1 MSNFVFDNDN
11 EFDENKLLS
20 IKKKTKLKRS
30 IYNKPGKE
38 INKNNNDI
46 DTNES
51 DMSSSNNNDNSES
64 ESESD
69 KSIEEISTGEKT
81 INLSTLKYH
90 ELRVI
95 SEIKDLILPRKD
107 NKMRTNLMDISD
119 DDDNYTYDTNHI
131 EIYKKKFL
139 PCRIEEQKDIYNYI
153 KNGLKTNGNYNSL
166 YICGTNGT
174 GKTESVKKVIDIIEE
189 ENYRNND
196 IAFRSLFINCVN
208 FDTNRKLIKY
218 IYNFIFSK
226 KAPKIE
232 AAKYLNIL
240 DKFFSERNKYNGN
253 INLNDPS
260 NSHIILI
267 MDEIDYLIDKYQLML
282 YHIFNWTLYPNSK
295 LIIISISNIVNINN
309 LLLEKIVSRFGHNKL
324 LFKPYTKEQI
334 REIINYQGINLTL
347 FDEDALKLTSM
358 KVAAINGDL
367 RRVIHILKYAK
378 ELYNNDIYKKNLI
391 NKIYII
397 QACNDLFDNKII
409 IALKNLQLIEKI
421 VIGAIL
427 FNIGKNND
435 CFVKVENIYES
446 IDILFDKYNEYNKN
460 KGNLGLDINW
470 DEFKMI
476 IYNLKRMKIIEFRE
490 SDIINFKDNLILI
503 KFYSDEFFMACESDE
518 DFKPVFIFL
527 TNSLN

>member
-11 EFDENKLLS
+11 EFDENKFLS
-20 IKKKTKLKRS
+20 IKKKTKLERS

-51 DMSSSNNNDNSES
+51 DMSSSNNNESS

-119 DDDNYTYDTNHI
+119 DDDNYTYDTNYI

-174 GKTESVKKVIDIIEE
+174 GKTESVKKVVDVIEE
-189 ENYRNND
+189 ENYENND
-196 IAFRSLFINCVN
+196 IAFRSLFINCIN

-253 INLNDPS
+253 INL
-260 NSHIILI
+260 II
-267 MDEIDYLIDKYQLML
+267 
-282 YHIFNWTLYPNSK
+282 
-295 LIIISISNIVNINN
+295 
-309 LLLEKIVSRFGHNKL
+309 
-324 LFKPYTKEQI
+324 
-334 REIINYQGINLTL
+334 
-347 FDEDALKLTSM
+347 
-358 KVAAINGDL
+358 
-367 RRVIHILKYAK
+367 
-378 ELYNNDIYKKNLI
+378 
-391 NKIYII
+391 
-397 QACNDLFDNKII
+397 
-409 IALKNLQLIEKI
+409 
-421 VIGAIL
+421 
-427 FNIGKNND
+427 
-435 CFVKVENIYES
+435 
-446 IDILFDKYNEYNKN
+446 
-460 KGNLGLDINW
+460 
-470 DEFKMI
+470 
-476 IYNLKRMKIIEFRE
+476 
-490 SDIINFKDNLILI
+490 
-503 KFYSDEFFMACESDE
+503 
-518 DFKPVFIFL
+518 
-527 TNSLN
+527 